1 LIQLL
6 QGRYMQKSFTQN
18 LIGLLL
24 SLFVC
29 LPSYAAQ
36 KEAPLPDTFAE
47 NKVVLQI
54 SDSDPFKQTLV
65 LNVAGNL
72 QRYYGEQNVDIEV
85 VAFGPGVRL
94 MFDGNTNTDRINNL
108 IAHGVRFSACENT
121 IDNMAKKLGH
131 KPKIQNSITT
141 VPAGAGRI
149 LQLNKAGWQ
158 ILKP

>member
-1 LIQLL
+1 MLKPHL
-6 QGRYMQKSFTQN
+6 QK
-18 LIGLLL
+18 LIGFIL
-24 SLFVC
+24 SLLIC
-29 LPSYAAQ
+29 LPTYAAQ
-36 KEAPLPDTFAE
+36 SEAPLPDTFAE

-72 QRYYGEQNVDIEV
+72 QRYYEAQNIDIEV

-94 MFDGNTNTDRINNL
+94 MFDGNTNSSRINNL
-108 IAHGVRFSACENT
+108 IANGVRFSACDNT
-121 IDNMAKKLGH
+121 INNMAKKLGY
-131 KPKIQNSITT
+131 KPKIQESVAI

>member
-1 LIQLL
+1 
-6 QGRYMQKSFTQN
+6 MQKLPLQK
-18 LIGLLL
+18 LIGFFL
-24 SLFVC
+24 SLLIC
-29 LPSYAAQ
+29 LPTYAAQ
-36 KEAPLPDTFAE
+36 TEIPLPDTFAE

-72 QRYYGEQNVDIEV
+72 QRYYEAQNVDIEV

-94 MFDGNTNTDRINNL
+94 MFDGNTNSSRINNL
-108 IAHGVRFSACENT
+108 IASGVRFSACDNT
-121 IDNMAKKLGH
+121 INNMAKKLGY
-131 KPKIQNSITT
+131 KPKIQESVGI

>member
-1 LIQLL
+1 
-6 QGRYMQKSFTQN
+6 MQKLHLQK
-18 LIGLLL
+18 LIGFFL
-24 SLFVC
+24 SLLVC
-29 LPSYAAQ
+29 LPIYAAQ
-36 KEAPLPDTFAE
+36 SETPLPDTFAE

-72 QRYYGEQNVDIEV
+72 QRYYEAQNVDIEV

-94 MFDGNTNTDRINNL
+94 MFDGNTNSSRINNL
-108 IAHGVRFSACENT
+108 IASGVRFSACDNT
-121 IDNMAKKLGH
+121 INNMAKKLGY
-131 KPKIQNSITT
+131 KPQIQESVGI